1 MRTIG
6 SVEFRSIFP
15 TLVEPVSIVARGR
28 PVGVFYPAGTEST
41 RVPQPVP
48 AAVPQPEPKTRA
60 DAAPAVAPAS
70 RAPTPREQQAIRDGW
85 LRASNSR

>member
-28 PVGVFYPAGTEST
+28 TVGVFYPAGSEPVPHPVPVPYPVP
-41 RVPQPVP
+41 VPQPVP
-48 AAVPQPEPKTRA
+48 KT
-60 DAAPAVAPAS
+60 DSAPVAPAS
-70 RAPTPREQQAIRDGW
+70 RAPTPAEQQAARDGW
-85 LRASNSR
+85 PHKLSG